1 MEFRSL
7 ASRLARSSVVAFA
20 AALVLLL
27 ALPSLRAEED
37 EPAPS
42 PPAKADQRA
51 EFLADVCKR
60 IEDAARERNL
70 PPGFLARLIWKE
82 SRFDAN
88 AVSPKGASGIAQFMP
103 GTAAERGL
111 EDPFDPRLA
120 IPASAHFLSDL
131 RDEFG
136 NLGLAAAAYNAGPNR
151 VTRWRAGRTG
161 LPGET
166 LDFVVAITGYGAHD
180 WTAPEAPKAD
190 FALHKALP
198 FQEACRSLPI
208 RRMTPRPFEF
218 QYASATWQ
226 PWGVQVAAH
235 RTPTRAL
242 AIYAGIQRKHP
253 ALLSDRAPMVVRTIN
268 LSMGRAPRFAIRIG
282 EASRKEANA
291 FCRKLRNADGACVV
305 LKNRR

>member
-1 MEFRSL
+1 MPVAEI
-7 ASRLARSSVVAFA
+7 ARAALA
-20 AALVLLL
+20 AAISTI
-27 ALPSLRAEED
+27 AICATAGLRAEE
-37 EPAPS
+37 
-42 PPAKADQRA
+42 ADDTAVDPGSRA
-51 EFLADVCKR
+51 EFLADVCER
-60 IEDAARERNL
+60 IEEAAAAHAL

-136 NLGLAAAAYNAGPNR
+136 NVGLAAAAYNAGPNR
-151 VTRWRAGRTG
+151 VARWRQGRAG

-166 LDFVVAITGYGAHD
+166 LDFVLAITGHAAHD
-180 WTAPEAPKAD
+180 WTLPGTPEPD
-190 FALHKALP
+190 FALHEELP
-198 FQEACRSLPI
+198 FQEACRALPI

-218 QYASATWQ
+218 EYASAEWR

-242 AIYAGIQRKHP
+242 AIYAGIQREHP
-253 ALLSDRAPMVVRTIN
+253 ELLGERAPMVVRTVN
-268 LSMGRAPRFAIRIG
+268 LSMGRAPRFAIRLG
-282 EASRKEANA
+282 EASRAKANE
-291 FCRKLRNADGACVV
+291 FCQKLRRDDGACVV
-305 LKNRR
+305 LKNKR